1 MATNIGP
8 KIGIDGEKEY
18 RQQINLIIQQ
28 SKTLAAEMKAVTS
41 AFTKD
46 TSEKEKSKKV
56 GEVLTKQIET
66 QRKRVEELAKMT
78 DESAKATGENSRET
92 LSWREALNNATAQ
105 LNQLEKGLKADGV
118 ATKEYTEKVS
128 GAEKASGT
136 FKDTLKA
143 LLVDGAIKAGIEALK
158 KGFRAIGEA
167 VKAAARAAGEFLKD
181 SVAVGMEFDKSIS
194 QVAAT
199 MGTTTAQIGELRDL
213 AKQLG
218 STTAFT
224 ATEAAEGLNYM
235 ALAGYDAATSM
246 QMLPKVLNLAAAG
259 NFDLATASDMLTDTQ
274 SALGL
279 SLDETTELIDQMA
292 VTASTTNTDVA
303 GLGEAMLTVGGTA
316 KFMKGGTMEVTRAL
330 GILADNGIK
339 ASEGGTHLRNML
351 LKLAD
356 PTEDGASALKSLG
369 VEVFDASGQMRSF
382 ADIFPELNA
391 GLSSLTDEQKLT
403 ALGQIFNTRDI
414 AAAQALLG
422 TSVERWEELGSAI
435 EDSAGAAQ
443 KMADTQLDNLAGDLT
458 IFKSAVEGVQLAISD
473 GASPALRYFVQEGTT
488 ALGTLTAMLNGDK
501 SIGTGI
507 SSIVNQIF
515 GIVGKIRARLPELL
529 QAGSEILTSIL
540 QGINEALPQ
549 VTEMVVPLVSMIAV
563 TILENLPAIFETG
576 LIVIE
581 TLLKGLGSA
590 LPELIPAAIEC
601 IMMLV
606 TTLIDHIPLLLES
619 AGELVEGLVSG
630 ILKALPKLIASA
642 PKIISSI
649 ITGLIRG
656 LPQILMQ
663 GGEILI
669 TLITGLIQAI
679 PDLIMA
685 LPQIIMAII
694 DTFRNT
700 DWSAVGSG
708 ILQGIKDGFLKKVS
722 SLWDAVREACQRVL
736 NSVKNFLG
744 IHSPSKVFAD
754 QVGEMIPAGIALGI
768 EDNTKDM
775 LSAARSSMELLTG
788 SSAGATGY
796 TANYGGVS
804 INVYASEGQNVN
816 ELADVIMDKMQSA
829 VRRREAV
836 FA

>member
-46 TSEKEKSKKV
+46 TSAKEKSKKV

-78 DESAKATGENSRET
+78 EESAKATGENSKET

-118 ATKEYTEKVS
+118 ATKEYTNSVS
-128 GAEKASGT
+128 GADKESRT

-143 LLVDGAIKAGIEALK
+143 LLVDGAIKKGVEALK
-158 KGFRAIGEA
+158 NGFHAVGEA
-167 VKAAARAAGEFLKD
+167 VKAAARAAGEFIKD
-181 SVAVGMEFDKSIS
+181 SVNVGMEFDKSIS

-246 QMLPKVLNLAAAG
+246 QMLPKVLDLAAAG

-279 SLDETTELIDQMA
+279 SIEETTALIDQMA

-303 GLGEAMLTVGGTA
+303 GLGDAMLTVGGTA

-443 KMADTQLDNLAGDLT
+443 KMADTQLDNLAGDVT
-458 IFKSAVEGVQLAISD
+458 KFKSALEGVKLSISD
-473 GASPALRYFVQEGTT
+473 GASPALRSLVQEGTKGLET
-488 ALGTLTAMLNGDK
+488 ITNMLNDEAFMG
-501 SIGTGI
+501 SIAE
-507 SSIVNQIF
+507 IVS
-515 GIVGKIRARLPELL
+515 AL
-529 QAGSEILTSIL
+529 SEIV
-540 QGINEALPQ
+540 Q
-549 VTEMVVPLVSMIAV
+549 
-563 TILENLPAIFETG
+563 
-576 LIVIE
+576 
-581 TLLKGLGSA
+581 
-590 LPELIPAAIEC
+590 
-601 IMMLV
+601 
-606 TTLIDHIPLLLES
+606 
-619 AGELVEGLVSG
+619 
-630 ILKALPKLIASA
+630 
-642 PKIISSI
+642 II
-649 ITGLIRG
+649 
-656 LPQILMQ
+656 LPQILPIIAELLPLM
-663 GGEILI
+663 GELAKDILPLIFDALNEILPPVI
-669 TLITGLIQAI
+669 ELVKDLMPFLKEVLGIILPILTRLLSAIMPPILKIIRAILPVITGILKVLEPI
-679 PDLIMA
+679 LN
-685 LPQIIMAII
+685 LII
-694 DTFRNT
+694 DII
-700 DWSAVGSG
+700 DPLLEVIADILSPLLDLLAP
-708 ILQGIKDGFLKKVS
+708 ILQLLGSVLAPILRELGPLIEIAFWPLKTIVIPLLNGVVDALKSVIGWIKDAVDWFGKLFGASNKASGVTGGRS
-722 SLWDAVREACQRVL
+722 RRSVETPVRSLNTAAAFNAVAAD
-736 NSVKNFLG
+736 
-744 IHSPSKVFAD
+744 SPLASIGQPMLMRAP
-754 QVGEMIPAGIALGI
+754 ISPLAAA
-768 EDNTKDM
+768 NTM
-775 LSAARSSMELLTG
+775 AESLSATMASGLGRVVLPTREREVNNVT
-788 SSAGATGY
+788 
-796 TANYGGVS
+796 NYGGVT
-804 INVYASEGQNVN
+804 IEVHAAKGQDANEIANVV
-816 ELADVIMDKMQSA
+816 MRKMQSA
-829 VRRREAV
+829 VNRREAV